1 MPESA
6 RVCGEK
12 VKDGFTASFRQCP
25 SGRRDARPLRVPPA
39 PVANPRSVLRHRP
52 ATAVVL
58 VLTVAFLAI
67 PVAQAQQDRRGNGG
81 GGNEGRG
88 QQQGGGRGNDGLSD
102 SIRRI
107 ERSTRSQVLSAERI
121 QSDGRDINRIKA
133 VDGSGRVRIY
143 TDDPRAREPR
153 GRTRDDDD

>member
-1 MPESA
+1 M
-6 RVCGEK
+6 
-12 VKDGFTASFRQCP
+12 
-25 SGRRDARPLRVPPA
+25 
-39 PVANPRSVLRHRP
+39 RHRS
-52 ATAVVL
+52 ATPVVL

-67 PVAQAQQDRRGNGG
+67 PVAQAQADRRGG

-107 ERSTRSQVLSAERI
+107 ERNTRSQVLSAERI